1 MTPIAR
7 AAEHLARVA
16 LAGPFTLA
24 LVTQRV
30 RQALGRCP
38 RWLSP
43 VLKSAVA
50 EFGEGT
56 RPRLAKVACRL
67 RQVPELQQAVL
78 TGRLNFIGVLP
89 RQGMCP
95 ATGAPQMWN
104 LPALTTVADLAAWL
118 NLSPGELEWFADV
131 CQLNHRTKES
141 RLGHYRYR
149 WVTKRNGGARL
160 LESPKLRLKLLQRR
174 LLRHLVEQIPPHEA
188 AHGFRRGRSVRSFV
202 AEHTGQAIVLRFD
215 LRDFFP
221 SVTRSRVL
229 ALLLTAGYPEPVA
242 LRLAA
247 LCTAHVP
254 REIMARCP
262 ERLTP
267 ADAWQRAQRYSLP
280 HLPQGAPT
288 SPALANLAAHSL
300 DRRLTGLA
308 ATVHA
313 SYTRY
318 ADDLVFSGGPELA
331 RQAERFAA
339 QVGAIALETGFALN
353 HRKTRIMRQ
362 GVSQRAAG
370 LVLNRHPNV
379 PRRDFDALKAT
390 LHNCVRR
397 GPDGENREGVAD
409 FRGHL
414 RGRIAYLTQIN
425 AARGA
430 RLMALLEQI
439 HWP

>member
-1 MTPIAR
+1 M
-7 AAEHLARVA
+7 AAERLARVV

-24 LVTQRV
+24 LATQRV

-43 VLKSAVA
+43 ALKSAIA

-56 RPRLAKVACRL
+56 RPRLANIARRL
-67 RQVPELQQAVL
+67 RQVPGLQLAVH
-78 TGRLNFIGVLP
+78 TGRLEFVGFVP
-89 RQGMCP
+89 RQEMCP
-95 ATGAPQMWN
+95 ATGAPQQWN
-104 LPALTTVADLAAWL
+104 LPALTTVAELAAWL
-118 NLSPGELEWFADV
+118 NLSPGELAWFADLR
-131 CQLNHRTKES
+131 QFNHRTKEP

-149 WVTKRNGGARL
+149 WITKRNGSARL

-174 LLRHLVEQIPPHEA
+174 ILRHLLEQIPPHEA
-188 AHGFRRGRSVRSFV
+188 AHGFRRGRSARSFV
-202 AEHTGQAIVLRFD
+202 ATHAGRAVVLRFD

-221 SVTRSRVL
+221 SVTRARIV

-242 LRLAA
+242 LRLAGI
-247 LCTAHVP
+247 CTARVP
-254 REIMARCP
+254 REVLAQCP
-262 ERLTP
+262 DRSTP
-267 ADAWQRAQRYSLP
+267 TDALQRDRRYALP

-425 AARGA
+425 PVRGA
-430 RLMALLEQI
+430 RLMALFEQI
-439 HWP
+439 PWP